1 MVFPRASLPEFGD
14 RKAPS
19 VGLIAIRSYP
29 QPMTSGVTELAW
41 LTAFHTLRD
50 SALAHHNSEQICP
63 PSTTIVD
70 PVM

>member
-1 MVFPRASLPEFGD
+1 MVFPRASLHEFGD
-14 RKAPS
+14 VEGPPH
-19 VGLIAIRSYP
+19 GLTAIARY
-29 QPMTSGVTELAW
+29 QPPITLLKTELAW
-41 LTAFHTLRD
+41 CAVFDSIRN

>member
-1 MVFPRASLPEFGD
+1 MVFPRASLPEFVD
-14 RKAPS
+14 VKVPS
-19 VGLIAIRSYP
+19 LGLIAIRSYP
-29 QPMTSGVTELAW
+29 PPVTSLVTELAW
-41 LTAFHTLRD
+41 CAGFYSCRD

>member
-1 MVFPRASLPEFGD
+1 MVFPRASLPEFDDGVV
-14 RKAPS
+14 PPH
-19 VGLIAIRSYP
+19 GLIAIGSYP
-29 QPMTSGVTELAW
+29 PPVTSLVTEPAW
-41 LTAFHTLRD
+41 CAAFHSRRD

>member
-14 RKAPS
+14 GVVPPH
-19 VGLIAIRSYP
+19 GLIAIGSYP
-29 QPMTSGVTELAW
+29 PLVTSLVTELAW
-41 LTAFHTLRD
+41 LTVFRSRRD
-50 SALAHHNSEQICP
+50 NALAHHNSEQICP

>member
-14 RKAPS
+14 GKAPS
-19 VGLIAIRSYP
+19 LELITIGSYP
-29 QPMTSGVTELAW
+29 LPVTSPTTEPAW
-41 LTAFHTLRD
+41 CSVFRSRRD
-50 SALAHHNSEQICP
+50 NALAHHNSEQICP